1 MPTTIE
7 GTFNCVESETIS
19 FNRKVRRFGR
29 KVFFTVEDGYRGAS
43 RVVNPMVSKVVDKA
57 AKAATDT
64 ARWAKEDATPVV
76 AYGADKALNAVDS
89 ACTKANKATVRF
101 LVKYPGIAMTLSPQT
116 IVRMAVAEHY
126 KEMAGQPAAGSH
138 IGDAVDN
145 VEHIA
150 VSIMQ

>member
-1 MPTTIE
+1 MATTIN
-7 GTFNCVESETIS
+7 GTFQAVPVEHVS
-19 FNRKVRRFGR
+19 FACRFHCIRRQ
-29 KVFFTVEDGYRGAS
+29 VIHTAADAFTAARRGTTERVIPAVAKGVGVTLRTVDG
-43 RVVNPMVSKVVDKA
+43 
-57 AKAATDT
+57 
-64 ARWAKEDATPVV
+64 
-76 AYGADKALNAVDS
+76 
-89 ACTKANKATVRF
+89 ACSKANKAAVAF

-150 VSIMQ
+150 VNIMQ

>member
-1 MPTTIE
+1 MPTTIDA
-7 GTFNCVESETIS
+7 TAS
-19 FNRKVRRFGR
+19 FTEVSPFSKRVIRSYWEVRRSITNTASDA
-29 KVFFTVEDGYRGAS
+29 FT
-43 RVVNPMVSKVVDKA
+43 A
-57 AKAATDT
+57 AKRGTTEHVIPAI
-64 ARWAKEDATPVV
+64 AK
-76 AYGADKALNAVDS
+76 GAGVTLRTVDGT
-89 ACTKANKATVRF
+89 CTKANKAAVAF

-150 VSIMQ
+150 VNIMQ